1 MSTYTTS
8 LGLEEITPGDQ
19 AGLWGNT
26 TNNNLELIDQA
37 VTGVTPISFTG
48 LSGTVRVLDSANG
61 AIDEARAAVL
71 NITGNA
77 TGPNTVVVPNKQKT
91 YLVRNFTGQTV
102 GYGGGKYIVK
112 YYTLASSTTSFTVTF
127 SSSVKVSRFMIGNYW
142 SPKYNTNFGVQ
153 VGYEDATTSERLQS
167 GDLYTTIAP
176 RNKTLQFDL
185 QYMDESDKFQLFDIY
200 RSIGKTKP
208 VFVSV
213 FPEDLDKQ
221 KEQMYSIYGK
231 FNTLSN
237 ISYIMYSIYSSS
249 LQLEEI

>member
-1 MSTYTTS
+1 MANNLRILLNNAVTQVNGSTTAKSLNDYKSQFQEGTSFTITTS
-8 LGLEEITPGDQ
+8 ALTGPIAVVAMLAE
-19 AGLWGNT
+19 T
-26 TNNNLELIDQA
+26 TAA
-37 VTGVTPISFTG
+37 VTMTVTGQTGVTESTT
-48 LSGTVRVLDSANG
+48 SS
-61 AIDEARAAVL
+61 
-71 NITGNA
+71 
-77 TGPNTVVVPNKQKT
+77 
-91 YLVRNFTGQTV
+91 FTGQTV

-112 YYTLASSTTSFTVTF
+112 YYTLSSATTSFTVTF
-127 SSSVKVSRFMIGNYW
+127 SSSVKVSRFIVGNYW

-167 GDLYTTIAP
+167 GDLYSTISP

-200 RSIGKTKP
+200 KSVGKTKP
-208 VFVSV
+208 IFVSV
-213 FPEDLDKQ
+213 FPQDTDQQ

>member
-1 MSTYTTS
+1 M
-8 LGLEEITPGDQ
+8 
-19 AGLWGNT
+19 A
-26 TNNNLELIDQA
+26 NNNLRILLNNAATQVGGSATANSLNDYKSQFDTGTSFTITTSALTGPIAVVAMLTETTDA
-37 VTGVTPISFTG
+37 VTMTVTGQSGVTESTT
-48 LSGTVRVLDSANG
+48 S
-61 AIDEARAAVL
+61 
-71 NITGNA
+71 
-77 TGPNTVVVPNKQKT
+77 
-91 YLVRNFTGQTV
+91 NFTGQTV

-142 SPKYNTNFGVQ
+142 SPKYNTNFGVE

-213 FPEDLDKQ
+213 FPEDVDKQ

>member
-1 MSTYTTS
+1 MANNLRILLNNAATQVGGSATANSLNDYKSQFDTGTSFTITTS
-8 LGLEEITPGDQ
+8 ALTGPIAVVAMLTE
-19 AGLWGNT
+19 T
-26 TNNNLELIDQA
+26 TGA
-37 VTGVTPISFTG
+37 VTMTVTGQSGVTESTT
-48 LSGTVRVLDSANG
+48 SS
-61 AIDEARAAVL
+61 
-71 NITGNA
+71 
-77 TGPNTVVVPNKQKT
+77 
-91 YLVRNFTGQTV
+91 FTGQTV

-127 SSSVKVSRFMIGNYW
+127 SSSVKVSKFIVGNYW

-167 GDLYTTIAP
+167 GDLYTTISP

-200 RSIGKTKP
+200 KSVGKTKP

-213 FPEDLDKQ
+213 FPQDTDQQ